1 MSDQSENIS
10 TVEENEPIYY
20 KPRVLN
26 LVATIS
32 GILSWVVLV
41 GFLANV
47 VVQVL
52 SIRASIASAVAQGQA
67 VSLTT
72 MLGEP
77 AFNAYV
83 FTTLIIP
90 LLLGLSLFVMLL
102 GLSIGLNAL
111 LEIDFNFREPKE

>member
-77 AFNAYV
+77 AFNAYA